1 MAPKFCSCVTLH
13 LLDHIWKLHS
23 VLDTSV
29 QERHWQTEVS
39 SEGHEDGW
47 GKLDKSP
54 VRRNWGYWAS
64 SASGIKSFRR
74 TWEQPVC
81 WSHTKGHNGKMRQ
94 GAWVG
99 TWAEVQIWFKKN
111 LCIVGDGWSSGAS
124 FPGSF
129 WSVHP
134 WSFASSKVS
143 LCSWCSFEQE
153 VDLETAQGSFQPGLS
168 YDPISLG

>member
-74 TWEQPVC
+74 TWEQPGC

-111 LCIVGDGWSSGAS
+111 LYIVGDSE
-124 FPGSF
+124 
-129 WSVHP
+129 VVEQ
-134 WSFASSKVS
+134 VS
-143 LCSWCSFEQE
+143 QE
-153 VDLETAQGSFQPGLS
+153 VSGVSILGVLQVPKFPFVADVALS
-168 YDPISLG
+168 RR